1 MDGLSSVSIFQ
12 KLNPSELEQLAKI
25 VVQEKF
31 PADKAVFF
39 EGDRSNVLY
48 IVRSGSVRVYQ
59 TSLEGKEKTINTL
72 GPGAF
77 FGVMAMLDGQTRQ
90 AGVTANEETVLLG
103 IGQRE
108 FRSLCNRIPEVLWKV
123 LESLCDR
130 IRKMDEEILDMS
142 FRDVPYRVMRTLVRL
157 SKEHGEQRL
166 DGLRINIKLTPQIL
180 AGMIGANV
188 ERVSGILT
196 KLQED
201 KVLRREGE
209 YLLIT
214 DARGFEKSL
223 EYEKDWA

>member
-12 KLNPSELEQLAKI
+12 KLNQSELEQLAKI

-31 PADKAVFF
+31 PTDKVIFF

-48 IVRSGSVRVYQ
+48 VIRSGSVRVYQ
-59 TSLEGKEKTINTL
+59 TSLDGKEKTVNTL
-72 GPGAF
+72 GPGNF
-77 FGVMAMLDGQTRQ
+77 FGEMGLLDGAPRL
-90 AGVTANEETVLLG
+90 ASVAANEETVLLG
-103 IGQRE
+103 ISQKE
-108 FRSLCNRIPEVLWKV
+108 FRALCNKTPEVLWKV
-123 LESLCDR
+123 LEALTDR

-142 FRDVPYRVMRTLVRL
+142 FRDVPYRVMRTLIRL

-180 AGMIGANV
+180 ANMIGANH
-188 ERVSGILT
+188 ERVAGLLN
-196 KLQED
+196 KMQED
-201 KVLRREGE
+201 KILRREGE

-214 DARGFEKSL
+214 DPQGFERSL

>member
-12 KLNPSELEQLAKI
+12 KLNQSELDQLAKI

-31 PADKAVFF
+31 PTDKVIFF

-48 IVRSGSVRVYQ
+48 VIRSGSVRVYQ
-59 TSLEGKEKTINTL
+59 TSLDGKEKTINTL
-72 GPGAF
+72 GPGNF
-77 FGVMAMLDGQTRQ
+77 FGEMGLLDGAPRL
-90 AGVTANEETVLLG
+90 ASVAANEETVLLG
-103 IGQRE
+103 ISQKD
-108 FRSLCNRIPEVLWKV
+108 FRALTHKVPEVLWKV
-123 LESLCDR
+123 LEALCDR

-142 FRDVPYRVMRTLVRL
+142 FRDVPYRVMRTLIRL

-180 AGMIGANV
+180 ANMIGANH
-188 ERVSGILT
+188 ERVAGLLN
-196 KLQED
+196 KMQEE
-201 KVLRREGE
+201 KILRREGE

-214 DARGFEKSL
+214 DPQGFERSL